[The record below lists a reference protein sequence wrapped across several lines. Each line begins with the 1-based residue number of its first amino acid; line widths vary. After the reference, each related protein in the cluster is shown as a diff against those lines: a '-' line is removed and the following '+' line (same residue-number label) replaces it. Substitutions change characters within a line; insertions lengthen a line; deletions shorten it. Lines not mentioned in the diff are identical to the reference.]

1 MIQLTGCIVLLL
13 LHPFIFG
20 LDQQHAENTRALI
33 YLMKY
38 GYVDSYE
45 WSSLLVTEEALK
57 GFVSKAVQDFQAFA
71 GLNQTGKL
79 DAVTKEYMT
88 KPRCGVRDI
97 IGHGATARRKKRYVF
112 KEVGGRRKISLTE
125 LPSILLKEVFRRKK
139 LVG

>member
-1 MIQLTGCIVLLL
+1 MFQLARYIVLLL
-13 LHPFIFG
+13 LLPFVFG

-38 GYVDSYE
+38 GYVDSSE
-45 WSSLLVTEEALK
+45 WSSSLVTEEALK

-97 IGHGATARRKKRYVF
+97 IGQGATARRKRDMLY
-112 KEVGGRRKISLTE
+112 KEVVGRRKISHTE
-125 LPSILLKEVFRRKK
+125 LPSILLKEVFQRKM
-139 LVG
+139 